1 MNNSS
6 AKYAPTQAELDKI
19 RNIKDEDIDLS
30 DAPETDAKFWESAK
44 FIQNK
49 AKKKKMVS
57 MTYDQDFLEWLK
69 SEADKKGIG
78 YQVLIHSILES
89 YRHHL
94 S

>member
-6 AKYAPTQAELDKI
+6 EKYTPTQEELDRI
-19 RNIKDEDIDLS
+19 RSIKDEDIDLS
-30 DAPETDAKFWESAK
+30 DALPTDAKFWESAK
-44 FIQNK
+44 FVQTK

-57 MTYDQDFLEWLK
+57 MRYDQDLLEWLK
-69 SEADKKGIG
+69 NEADKRGVG

>member
-1 MNNSS
+1 MNNLSE
-6 AKYAPTQAELDKI
+6 KYTPTQTELNKI
-19 RNIKDEDIDLS
+19 INIQDEDIDLS

-44 FIQNK
+44 FVQNK
-49 AKKKKMVS
+49 VKKKKMVS
-57 MTYDQDFLEWLK
+57 MRYDQDLLEWLK
-69 SEADKKGIG
+69 SEAEKRGVG